1 MAAEFFR
8 RGWIYAGIVFALS
21 AFPLVA
27 CSDDSSSS
35 GSEKGAGTE
44 ISADSL
50 QHLADAVWEFSKS
63 HPDGF
68 TLELST
74 MTEPSEGIAVSYA
87 STQSSIKRDQLDSV
101 ITHALNHDG
110 YVGGWLD
117 VKDSLYYF
125 DSTRLF
131 SEDSLDAAIAFG
143 KENGQKAIFV
153 ISKGEEIRL
162 DE

>member
-1 MAAEFFR
+1 MEF
-8 RGWIYAGIVFALS
+8 WKKSWVYAGAVVALS
-21 AFPLVA
+21 MFAIVGCA
-27 CSDDSSSS
+27 GGSSSKVE
-35 GSEKGAGTE
+35 EKTADIE

-50 QHLADAVWEFSKS
+50 EHLADAVWEFSKS

-74 MTEPSEGIAVSYA
+74 LTEPSEGIAVSYA
-87 STQSSIKRDQLDSV
+87 STQSSILRNQLDSV

-131 SEDSLDAAIAFG
+131 PEDSLDAAIAFG

-162 DE
+162 EE